1 MIVSGIS
8 NSNKIKLKKQKKV
21 KIKNHEIQL
30 YTIDESNGNLDRI
43 NIFNGGDS
51 DDSNRKE

>member
-8 NSNKIKLKKQKKV
+8 NSNNIKLKKQEKL

-30 YTIDESNGNLDRI
+30 YTIDENKDDLGKI

-51 DDSNRKE
+51 NDSNREK